1 VHEATLRCRDTAGMA
16 EREVPHLTLF
26 EMLMYERR
34 RHRDVRQ
41 CCTMLAGDSDFTA
54 PV

>member
-1 VHEATLRCRDTAGMA
+1 MA
-16 EREVPHLTLF
+16 ERELPHLTLF

-41 CCTMLAGDSDFTA
+41 WPYARWR
-54 PV
+54 